1 MGLSNEDLSAIG
13 ELMDRK
19 LAGVQAV
26 EKRRRR
32 FWLWFWGIAIVL
44 SSVASWFIAQ
54 HYLAIIREELAQVD
68 DELREAKLA
77 YQAELARNTQLQAER
92 AAAVQAS
99 SYDSEQSQASYEA
112 GLLSAMIRI
121 VGESR
126 AQSERMQNLDPDDLD
141 GLVQATEEM
150 QGTMTTIMG
159 TLGQIMLRNTD
170 PAHNTPDEKLLQ
182 GETPLQPA
190 PPADGDAAPE
200 LK

>member
-1 MGLSNEDLSAIG
+1 
-13 ELMDRK
+13 
-19 LAGVQAV
+19 
-26 EKRRRR
+26 
-32 FWLWFWGIAIVL
+32 
-44 SSVASWFIAQ
+44 
-54 HYLAIIREELAQVD
+54 
-68 DELREAKLA
+68 
-77 YQAELARNTQLQAER
+77 AER
-92 AAAVQAS
+92 GAAVQAS
-99 SYDSEQSQASYEA
+99 RYDSTQSQASYEA

-126 AQSERMQNLDPDDLD
+126 AQSERMRDLDPDDLD

-190 PPADGDAAPE
+190 PSTADDAAPE